1 MAADAPSDPRHAWLQ
16 EWVSLKLG
24 VRADRYQKLLASPDE
39 AAAITTFFESAE
51 CMCVFFAL
59 KDKDLLASLT
69 PPAKFKKAAYFVKLA
84 RGAISA
90 ANIDDAVAPGEL
102 TADMLGQMFKLCQE
116 VYLPIIS
123 NAENQAGWPDV
134 VTREVLDNF
143 QRLVAGIYVT
153 IGQVQGK
160 TLLPL
165 PPVEVSSADRASK
178 DKERVHVLETA
189 VVTWTRQIKNV
200 LKTEPEQARSHVHA
214 WQPAARS
221 SAASSLHPAA
231 CTQPA
236 SSSLQL
242 MASSLPPVAYSLQTA
257 EPAAS
262 SLLCRIYSQQPQ
274 PAACSLQP
282 AACSLQLAL
291 SSGCNPTR

>member
-1 MAADAPSDPRHAWLQ
+1 MRAVVRVLARASWHSMATVAQSDPRHGWLQ

-24 VRADRYQKLLASPDE
+24 VRADWYQKLLASPDE
-39 AAAITTFFESAE
+39 AAAVTTFFESAD

-59 KDKDLLASLT
+59 KDKDLLVSLT
-69 PPAKFKKAAYFVKLA
+69 PPAKCKKAAYFVKLV

-90 ANIDDAVAPGEL
+90 VNIDDAVAPGEL
-102 TADMLGQMFKLCQE
+102 TTDMLGQMFKLCQE

-123 NAENQAGWPDV
+123 NADNQAGWPDV

-165 PPVEVSSADRASK
+165 PPVELSSADRASK

-200 LKTEPEQARSHVHA
+200 LKTEPEQAKPRMHA
-214 WQPAARS
+214 R
-221 SAASSLHPAA
+221 
-231 CTQPA
+231 
-236 SSSLQL
+236 
-242 MASSLPPVAYSLQTA
+242 
-257 EPAAS
+257 
-262 SLLCRIYSQQPQ
+262 Q

-282 AACSLQLAL
+282 ALQPAASSLQPAACTQPAPSLHPAACS
-291 SSGCNPTR
+291 

>member
-1 MAADAPSDPRHAWLQ
+1 MAADASDPCQAWLQ
-16 EWVSLKLG
+16 EWISLKLG

-39 AAAITTFFESAE
+39 AAAVTTFFESAD

-69 PPAKFKKAAYFVKLA
+69 PPANCKKAAYFVKLA
-84 RGAISA
+84 RGAISID
-90 ANIDDAVAPGEL
+90 NIDAAVAPGEL

-153 IGQVQGK
+153 IGQVQVK

-165 PPVEVSSADRASK
+165 PPVELSSADRASK

-200 LKTEPEQARSHVHA
+200 LKTEPEQAR
-214 WQPAARS
+214 PCTPGS
-221 SAASSLHPAA
+221 SQLCSQQSGTCSLHPA
-231 CTQPA
+231 CIQP
-236 SSSLQL
+236 S
-242 MASSLPPVAYSLQTA
+242 
-257 EPAAS
+257 AANS
-262 SLLCRIYSQQPQ
+262 
-274 PAACSLQP
+274 
-282 AACSLQLAL
+282 
-291 SSGCNPTR
+291 